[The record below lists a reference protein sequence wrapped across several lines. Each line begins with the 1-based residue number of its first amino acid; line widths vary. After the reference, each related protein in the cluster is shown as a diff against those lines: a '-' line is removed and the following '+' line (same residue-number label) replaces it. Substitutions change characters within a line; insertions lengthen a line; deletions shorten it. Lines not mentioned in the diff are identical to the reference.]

1 MQKCT
6 CTRPRDLLSV
16 RRVAGIYDE
25 RRYSVN
31 GGAGGGS
38 ERSSSLTPSDS
49 AHGRGSGGGRAA
61 APPRRGAERERGATP
76 AAAPSGDDGGVV
88 DCLCGAR
95 TDDGQ
100 AMIECERCQA
110 RPGARA
116 RPLP

>member
-1 MQKCT
+1 M
-6 CTRPRDLLSV
+6 
-16 RRVAGIYDE
+16 
-25 RRYSVN
+25 N

-38 ERSSSLTPSDS
+38 ERLTPSDS
-49 AHGRGSGGGRAA
+49 AHGRGSAGGRTA
-61 APPRRGAERERGATP
+61 APPRRGAERERGAKP

-110 RPGARA
+110 RPSARA
-116 RPLP
+116 RPPL